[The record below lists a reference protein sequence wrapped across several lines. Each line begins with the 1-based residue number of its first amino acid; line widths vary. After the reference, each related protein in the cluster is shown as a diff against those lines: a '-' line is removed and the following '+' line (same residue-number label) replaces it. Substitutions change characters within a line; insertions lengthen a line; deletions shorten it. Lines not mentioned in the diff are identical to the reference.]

1 MKNNSKFKRIIAGF
15 LCAVLSLGALPMSAF
30 AFTAEPGKTCEA
42 FYGHKYTGSDG
53 NTYHSPESYQAI
65 HYDTAGNQTV
75 RSHNGGGARA
85 TLWLRDDSGERQVMC
100 IESGVDYG
108 AYENY
113 ESVNGKNSAYFQ
125 NLPATAQ
132 YGIMLASIYGWAPDR
147 AVPVSG
153 CNEDDFSIATQT
165 IYWEYQQLLRVSPA
179 SRTTNSFGI
188 DKDTYYNGIKGR
200 PAEKCYNWILEQMQ
214 RHATVP
220 SFASNQKQSAQTYT
234 LKYDPVKKNYS
245 LTLTDSNN
253 TLADINFTD
262 SRISVSRSGNKYT
275 FTSNTMIENAVGIKA
290 QKKIAQPM
298 GKFLVWGNVGKQT
311 MCSGAEDPVYF
322 YFNIKTET
330 TGIGHIIKHSE
341 DGVVG
346 GISFTISGNGVN
358 KTVTTKDDGTV
369 DIELS
374 I

>member
-153 CNEDDFSIATQT
+153 CNEDDFSIANQT
-165 IYWEYQQLLRVSPA
+165 VRRL
-179 SRTTNSFGI
+179 
-188 DKDTYYNGIKGR
+188 
-200 PAEKCYNWILEQMQ
+200 
-214 RHATVP
+214 
-220 SFASNQKQSAQTYT
+220 SA
-234 LKYDPVKKNYS
+234 
-245 LTLTDSNN
+245 
-253 TLADINFTD
+253 
-262 SRISVSRSGNKYT
+262 
-275 FTSNTMIENAVGIKA
+275 
-290 QKKIAQPM
+290 
-298 GKFLVWGNVGKQT
+298 
-311 MCSGAEDPVYF
+311 
-322 YFNIKTET
+322 
-330 TGIGHIIKHSE
+330 
-341 DGVVG
+341 
-346 GISFTISGNGVN
+346 
-358 KTVTTKDDGTV
+358 
-369 DIELS
+369 
-374 I
+374 

>member
-298 GKFLVWGNVGKQT
+298 GKFLVWGNVESRRCVRAQKT
-311 MCSGAEDPVYF
+311 PCISISTSRPRRPV
-322 YFNIKTET
+322 
-330 TGIGHIIKHSE
+330 S
-341 DGVVG
+341 
-346 GISFTISGNGVN
+346 GISS
-358 KTVTTKDDGTV
+358 
-369 DIELS
+369 S
-374 I
+374 IPRTAL

>member
-165 IYWEYQQLLRVSPA
+165 IYWEYQQYLAELLQEEN
-179 SRTTNSFGI
+179 NSLWSAVLYGI
-188 DKDTYYNGIKGR
+188 GYSDDQIV
-200 PAEKCYNWILEQMQ
+200 
-214 RHATVP
+214 TVAL
-220 SFASNQKQSAQTYT
+220 SQ
-234 LKYDPVKKNYS
+234 V
-245 LTLTDSNN
+245 
-253 TLADINFTD
+253 
-262 SRISVSRSGNKYT
+262 
-275 FTSNTMIENAVGIKA
+275 
-290 QKKIAQPM
+290 
-298 GKFLVWGNVGKQT
+298 GNVGGEPYW
-311 MCSGAEDPVYF
+311 SWYG
-322 YFNIKTET
+322 FNSRVEWCACFVSWCAKPYKKFKKFFWSATNKNGGSYSAVLSSLWLSDMDFARSSSSNIYLSKSDIK
-330 TGIGHIIKHSE
+330 S
-341 DGVVG
+341 
-346 GISFTISGNGVN
+346 
-358 KTVTTKDDGTV
+358 
-369 DIELS
+369 LS
-374 I
+374 

>member
-165 IYWEYQQLLRVSPA
+165 IYWEYQQLL
-179 SRTTNSFGI
+179 
-188 DKDTYYNGIKGR
+188 KDENTDLLL
-200 PAEKCYNWILEQMQ
+200 PHFSCHSL
-214 RHATVP
+214 RH
-220 SFASNQKQSAQTYT
+220 
-234 LKYDPVKKNYS
+234 
-245 LTLTDSNN
+245 
-253 TLADINFTD
+253 
-262 SRISVSRSGNKYT
+262 T
-275 FTSNTMIENAVGIKA
+275 FTTR
-290 QKKIAQPM
+290 
-298 GKFLVWGNVGKQT
+298 
-311 MCSGAEDPVYF
+311 MCEA
-322 YFNIKTET
+322 
-330 TGIGHIIKHSE
+330 
-341 DGVVG
+341 
-346 GISFTISGNGVN
+346 GVN
-358 KTVTTKDDGTV
+358 VKVIQDTLGHKDISTTLNIYTDVTK
-369 DIELS
+369 ELKRS
-374 I
+374 EFEGLDLYFKAE